1 MAFNQNQGNDC
12 FTRGYLMKVR
22 AEDKAKEAKAL
33 ADLEKENA
41 QTKK

>member
-22 AEDKAKEAKAL
+22 AEDKAKEKL
-33 ADLEKENA
+33 ADLEKKDA